1 MEEFVKLYITNIFKI
16 IIFSATIFLI
26 YRKINLNPER
36 YKNFTERW
44 AKFIL
49 LFLVILYTIVFSLLS
64 ILKHNNFNTNCYDL
78 ASYLQPIYQTIKGNF
93 LYCSHEGKN
102 YLGVHTSFS
111 LLLFVPFY
119 YVFPDARFILFLQSL
134 VLALG
139 AVPLYLIAREKL
151 TKNLS
156 LLFAFL
162 YLIYPPLHYINLYDF
177 HPDILV
183 VPSFL
188 FAFYFL
194 SKKDY
199 LKMYI
204 FLAIVCLTKEQ
215 MSLTILIFGLYIFF
229 IHKKR
234 TKGASISIISLIWFF
249 TSVFYIIPYFSP
261 SKTFQHFLGYS
272 YLGFTLTDKIKT
284 IFFNPQ
290 FVLENVLTPVKIGY
304 IILLFLPVAYLSFL
318 SSIILFAFPTFF
330 INLLSNTI
338 QHNSIFFQYTAS
350 IIPFVF
356 ISAIYG
362 FSKIKIKNFSL
373 LILFLSLFF
382 SYYFGPS
389 PLSKSFWCKNYQL
402 GEFKTLNFNISCY
415 LPTLHTSVL
424 QKAIKIIP
432 ENSSISAQTQIA
444 PHLINRKGLY
454 LFPDIP
460 KNTEYIIIDKK
471 GNIWPIVDRNE
482 YMTIVQKLLLD
493 KRWTIIFEEDG
504 VVVLRG
510 KAPQI

>member
-1 MEEFVKLYITNIFKI
+1 MEYFAKLYIINIFKI
-16 IIFSATIFLI
+16 IIFSIFIFLI

-36 YKNFTERW
+36 YKIFAERNS
-44 AKFIL
+44 KFIL

-78 ASYLQPIYQTIKGNF
+78 ASYLQPIYQTIKGNL
-93 LYCSHEGKN
+93 LYCSPEGKN
-102 YLGVHTSFS
+102 YLGVHSTFS

-119 YVFPDARFILFLQSL
+119 YIFPDAHFILFLQSL
-134 VLALG
+134 ILALG
-139 AVPLYLIAREKL
+139 AVPIYLIAKEKL
-151 TKNLS
+151 TKSHS

-162 YLIYPPLHYINLYDF
+162 YLICPPLHYINLYDF
-177 HPDILV
+177 HSDILV

-199 LKMYI
+199 LKMCI
-204 FLAIVCLTKEQ
+204 FLTIAFLTKEQ

-234 TKGASISIISLIWFF
+234 ILGASISIISLIWFF
-249 TSVFYIIPYFSP
+249 ATVFYIIPYFSP
-261 SKTFQHFLGYS
+261 SKTFQHFAGYGWLGDT
-272 YLGFTLTDKIKT
+272 FFDKIKT
-284 IFFNPQ
+284 FFFNPL

-304 IILLFLPVAYLSFL
+304 VILLFLPVAYLSFL

-350 IIPFVF
+350 IIPFLF

-362 FSKIKIKNFSL
+362 FSKIKIKKFSL

-415 LPTLHTSVL
+415 LPTSHTSVL
-424 QKAIKIIP
+424 LKAIKIIP
-432 ENSSISAQTQIA
+432 ENSSASVQTQIA
-444 PHLINRKGLY
+444 PHLINREELY

-471 GNIWPIVDRNE
+471 GNIWPLIDRNE
-482 YMTIVQKLLLD
+482 YEIIVKKLLQD
-493 KRWTIIFEEDG
+493 KRYTIIFEKDE
-504 VVVLRG
+504 VIVLRRNI
-510 KAPQI
+510 K